1 MISSTFVALSD
12 HCTFSIGA
20 RSVLNDV
27 RRPCFGN
34 RRLCPGA
41 CQGRLILPCKIAEH
55 IRGKPHKYELIELDD
70 CLVCRIIISCDD
82 TRVINCVN

>member
-12 HCTFSIGA
+12 YCTFSIGA

-27 RRPCFGN
+27 EG
-34 RRLCPGA
+34 LVLGIEDCPGA
-41 CQGRLILPCKIAEH
+41 CQERPILPCKIAEH